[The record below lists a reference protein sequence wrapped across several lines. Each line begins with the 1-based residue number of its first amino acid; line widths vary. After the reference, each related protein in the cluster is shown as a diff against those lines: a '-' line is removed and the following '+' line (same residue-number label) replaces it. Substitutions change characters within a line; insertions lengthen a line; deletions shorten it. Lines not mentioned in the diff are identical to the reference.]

1 MKKDLFQIIEELHKQ
16 GKDCALC
23 TVIQSSGSTPLKAGA
38 KMIVSE
44 NGEIYGTIG
53 GGDLEKSVIQNAI
66 QIIRQGHS
74 ELFTH
79 NLLQQHGMCC
89 GGKLSIF
96 IDFLRKPDKLYIFG
110 AGHVGRA
117 LAQIAT
123 TLPFDIYLI
132 DDRKIE
138 MDKFL
143 HAGVNKIPLSYKEIL
158 PSLPF
163 SKGTYV
169 AIMTRDHAMDREI
182 LSYCIHKNLSY
193 LGMIGSRRKIEI
205 TKKMFLSGGICTEEE
220 FERIDSPMGISIE
233 AQSPE
238 EIAVSILAGII
249 QHKNEGPFATLKN
262 VTQINHKQNV

>member
-1 MKKDLFQIIEELHKQ
+1 MKNNLFKIIEELHKQ
-16 GKDCALC
+16 NKNCALC
-23 TVIQSSGSTPLKAGA
+23 TVISSSGSTPLKAGA

-66 QIIRQGHS
+66 QIIQQKRP

-89 GGKLSIF
+89 GGKLNIF
-96 IDFLRKPDKLYIFG
+96 IDFIRRPEKLYIFG

-123 TLPFDIYLI
+123 TLPFDIYLV
-132 DDRKIE
+132 DDRKQE
-138 MDKFL
+138 MDKL
-143 HAGVNKIPLSYKEIL
+143 LNAGVNKIPLCYKEIL

-163 SKGTYV
+163 GEGTYV
-169 AIMTRDHAMDREI
+169 AIITRDHAMDREI
-182 LSYCIHKNLSY
+182 LSCCIHKNLSY
-193 LGMIGSRRKIEI
+193 LGMIGSKRKIEI

-220 FERIDSPMGISIE
+220 FQRIDSPMGIHIE

-238 EIAVSILAGII
+238 EIAVSILARII
-249 QHKNEGPFATLKN
+249 QHKNERLDTALKN
-262 VTQINHKQNV
+262 VTQINHKQNL